1 MKKAISIKA
10 QYHTGISCTQFF
22 HVPKINMKKIIS
34 QSILMWQQ
42 KFKLYET
49 VGEGYIKNFKHE
61 RRTYN
66 SLGISDKWNE
76 KDGKIGCAM

>member
-1 MKKAISIKA
+1 
-10 QYHTGISCTQFF
+10 
-22 HVPKINMKKIIS
+22 
-34 QSILMWQQ
+34 MWQQ